1 MLQLKNIVKNYVT
14 GDQTVEALKGVSL
27 SFRKSEFV
35 AILGPSGCGKTT
47 LLNIVGGLDKYTSG
61 DIVINGISTKLY
73 DDRDWDTYR
82 NHSIGFIFQSY
93 NLIPHQTILENVELA
108 LTLSGISPKERK
120 KRATEALG
128 KVGLSEKLNKL
139 PAQLSGGQMQRVA
152 IARAIVNNP
161 DIILADEPTGAL
173 DTETSI
179 QVMDILSELAKDHLV
194 IMVTH
199 NPDLATQYATRII
212 RLKDGLVRE
221 DTNPFEYT
229 EQEKNAEREKAEKD
243 RATVKKPSMSL
254 KTALLLSLK
263 NLATKKART
272 ILTSFAGSIGII
284 GIALIL
290 SLSSG
295 FNGYISDVQR
305 DTLSNYPVKISQND
319 FSMTGFVTSFMGST
333 TQNTGE
339 KYPSDDKVYS
349 GKMFNGMLDSLSSS
363 VNTNNL
369 GDFKKYLDNHPELV
383 NNDKLAAVNYS
394 YDFPIYLYQNAKDP
408 NSKSYEPDYPYT
420 YKQVNHIGPMKNYMS
435 GMDETVM
442 AFFNSY
448 YKQFKRYMESSM
460 TWGELSGN
468 MNLIRTQYDVLSGE
482 LSDDGIAKDDKGEYY
497 PLTVVVDEYNTIPD
511 YSLYMMGVMT
521 DEEVKY
527 MFAEMSYT
535 MQVRLGKLTYDEMQ
549 KNLKE
554 QFPNGIKRE
563 FGFDD
568 LVGREFNILL
578 KNDYYKKTDSKTLS
592 TGETFNIYS
601 KRTDTET
608 EAFYKE
614 KLTDGN
620 PIRIKVQS
628 VVRLKKSISEGA
640 LSRYMYYTPEL
651 TERLIDE
658 LYKENT
664 ATGDQIRYMDIT
676 DEDDKSKPLE
686 DQYKFDVLAGE
697 FVKYSQLKTTTDTL
711 GIVDKEEPSAISFYP
726 TTFENKNYVID
737 LINTYNSAQ
746 PESKKIQYTD
756 YIGMM
761 VNSITTIINAI
772 SYVLIAFVSISLIVS
787 SIMIGV
793 ITYISVLERT
803 KEIGILRSL
812 GASKRDVSRVFNA
825 ETMIIGFISGAM
837 GIIITVLLDIPIS
850 LIIKALAGIP
860 GVASLPVLGG
870 IVLITISVVLTLI
883 AGIIPSR
890 FAAKRDPVI
899 ALRSE

>member
-1 MLQLKNIVKNYVT
+1 M
-14 GDQTVEALKGVSL
+14 
-27 SFRKSEFV
+27 
-35 AILGPSGCGKTT
+35 
-47 LLNIVGGLDKYTSG
+47 
-61 DIVINGISTKLY
+61 
-73 DDRDWDTYR
+73 
-82 NHSIGFIFQSY
+82 
-93 NLIPHQTILENVELA
+93 
-108 LTLSGISPKERK
+108 
-120 KRATEALG
+120 
-128 KVGLSEKLNKL
+128 
-139 PAQLSGGQMQRVA
+139 
-152 IARAIVNNP
+152 
-161 DIILADEPTGAL
+161 
-173 DTETSI
+173 
-179 QVMDILSELAKDHLV
+179 
-194 IMVTH
+194 
-199 NPDLATQYATRII
+199 
-212 RLKDGLVRE
+212 
-221 DTNPFEYT
+221 
-229 EQEKNAEREKAEKD
+229 
-243 RATVKKPSMSL
+243 
-254 KTALLLSLK
+254 
-263 NLATKKART
+263 
-272 ILTSFAGSIGII
+272 
-284 GIALIL
+284 
-290 SLSSG
+290 
-295 FNGYISDVQR
+295 
-305 DTLSNYPVKISQND
+305 
-319 FSMTGFVTSFMGST
+319 
-333 TQNTGE
+333 
-339 KYPSDDKVYS
+339 
-349 GKMFNGMLDSLSSS
+349 
-363 VNTNNL
+363 
-369 GDFKKYLDNHPELV
+369 
-383 NNDKLAAVNYS
+383 NNDKIAAVNYT
-394 YDFPIYLYQNAKDP
+394 YDFPIYLYQNAKDK

-442 AFFNSY
+442 VFFNSY

-482 LSDDGIAKDDKGEYY
+482 LTDGGIAKDDKGEYY

-578 KNDYYKKTDSKTLS
+578 KGDYYEKTDSKTLS

-614 KLTDGN
+614 KLADGN

-664 ATGDQIRYMDIT
+664 ATGDQIRYMNRVEEG
-676 DEDDKSKPLE
+676 DEKESLE
-686 DQYKFDVLAGE
+686 NQYKFDVLDGE
-697 FVKYSQLKTTTDTL
+697 FVKYSQLKTTTTTL

-726 TTFENKNYVID
+726 TTFENKDYVID
-737 LINTYNSAQ
+737 LINTYNSGQ

-761 VNSITTIINAI
+761 VSSITTIINAI
-772 SYVLIAFVSISLIVS
+772 SYVLIAFVSISLVVS

-837 GIIITVLLDIPIS
+837 GIIITLLLDIPIS

-860 GVASLPVLGG
+860 SVASLPVLGG